1 MDKIDIDF
9 TGIKEKI
16 SELRKMI
23 NEYNYQYYSLNQP
36 IVSDFEYD
44 KLLKELEG
52 LEEQYPQFKDNSSPS
67 TKVGSSLKDT
77 KFQKVLHQKPMLS
90 LNNSYNMGDI
100 TSFIDRIGKNL
111 STRSEN
117 LDFAL
122 ELKLDGASIS
132 IQYVDGVLVRGV
144 TRGDGIEG
152 EDVTENILAIKSI
165 PQYLNEKISLE
176 VRGEIVLPK
185 SKFIEL
191 NLKRLENGEEIFAN
205 PRNAASGTLRQL
217 DPNIVAQRNLDAYF
231 YFLVDAENY
240 NVKTHYESLKLI
252 ERLGIKTTGICE
264 VISSIEKIEERI
276 NYWENQRESLD
287 YETDGM
293 VIKLNEI
300 DVWDEVGYT
309 TKSPR
314 WAIAYKFAA
323 KQVSTRLNGI
333 TWQVGRTGKLTPVA
347 ELEEVELSGSKVK
360 RASLH
365 NIDEIERKD
374 IRIGDMVFIEKA
386 AEIIPQVVSS
396 IKEVRTGEEKII
408 EKPEKCPSCGHSLIK
423 EEGLVDLKCINPL
436 CPAIIQGTFEYF
448 VSRDGMNISGLGT
461 KIVEKLLEL
470 GYIKDIT
477 DIYTLRDH
485 KSKLIELDKMG
496 EKSVDNLLEAI
507 EASKIR
513 GYSKTL
519 YALGIPYVGK
529 FLANLLSKTSKNI
542 DVLAKMTIDELLSI
556 DGVGEKVATSVH
568 DFFRNDKNIEIIN
581 KLKNY
586 GINFSVEE
594 NKNRSSELN
603 ISDEILDKFRN
614 KTFLFTGKL
623 EKFKRED
630 IKDIVEVLGGTN
642 LSGVSKKLDYLIVG
656 ADAGS
661 KLEKAKEIGT
671 VAILTEDE
679 FINLCGDK
687 IKKQP

>member
-1 MDKIDIDF
+1 MNKIDVNF
-9 TGIKEKI
+9 VEIKNKI
-16 SELRKMI
+16 TELRKEI
-23 NEYNYQYYSLNQP
+23 DEYNDQYYSLNRS

-44 KLLKELEG
+44 LLLKELEN
-52 LEEQYPQFKDNSSPS
+52 LETAYPQFKNTSSPS
-67 TKVGSSLKDT
+67 VKVGSSLKDT
-77 KFQKVLHQKPMLS
+77 KFSKVLHNKPMLS
-90 LNNSYNMGDI
+90 LGNSYNIGDI
-100 TSFIDRIGKNL
+100 TNFISKIVKNL
-111 STRSEN
+111 TVRAEK

-132 IQYVDGVLVRGV
+132 IQYVDGELVRGI

-165 PQYLNEKISLE
+165 PKYLNEKISLE

-185 SKFIEL
+185 SKFIKL
-191 NLKRLENGEEIFAN
+191 NQKRMDNGEEIFAN

-217 DPNIVAQRNLDAYF
+217 DPNIVAERNLDAYF
-231 YFLVDAENY
+231 YFLVDAEKY
-240 NVKTHYESLKLI
+240 NIKTHYESLKYI

-264 VISSIEKIEERI
+264 VISSVEKIEERL
-276 NYWENQRESLD
+276 NYWEIHRETLD

-300 DVWDEVGYT
+300 NMWEEIGYT

-314 WAIAYKFAA
+314 WAIAYKFMA

-347 ELEEVELSGSKVK
+347 ELVEVELSGSKVK

-365 NIDEIERKD
+365 NIDEIKRKD
-374 IRIGDMVFIEKA
+374 IRVGDMVFIEKA

-396 IKEVRTGEEKII
+396 IKDVRTGEEKII
-408 EKPEKCPSCGHSLIK
+408 DEPQECPSCGHKLIK
-423 EEGLVDLKCINPL
+423 EEGLVDLKCINPV
-436 CPAIIQGTFEYF
+436 CPAIIQGVFEYF

-461 KIVEKLLEL
+461 KIVEKFLEL

-477 DIYTLRDH
+477 DIYTLKNY
-485 KSKLIELDKMG
+485 KSKLIELEKMG

-507 EASKIR
+507 EASKAR
-513 GYSKTL
+513 AYSKTL

-529 FLANLLSKTSKNI
+529 FLANLLSKQSKNI
-542 DVLAKMTIDELLSI
+542 DVLARMTIDELLSI
-556 DGVGEKVATSVH
+556 DGVGEKVGTSVYE
-568 DFFRNDKNIEIIN
+568 FFRNEKNIEIIN

-586 GINFSVEE
+586 GVNFSIEE
-594 NKNRSSELN
+594 NKDKSSELN
-603 ISDEILDKFRN
+603 VSSEVLDKFRN

-630 IKDIVEVLGGTN
+630 IKDIVEALGGTN

-656 ADAGS
+656 TDAGS
-661 KLEKAKEIGT
+661 KLEKAREIGT
-671 VAILTEDE
+671 VNILTEAE
-679 FINLCGDK
+679 FINLCGNK
-687 IKKQP
+687 IK

>member
-1 MDKIDIDF
+1 MDRIDIDF
-9 TGIKEKI
+9 INVKDKI
-16 SELRKMI
+16 SELRKKI
-23 NEYNYQYYSLNQP
+23 DKYNYQYYSLNQP
-36 IVSDFEYD
+36 TVADFEYD
-44 KLLKELEG
+44 KLLEELIELEK
-52 LEEQYPQFKDNSSPS
+52 QYPQFKDNYSPS
-67 TKVGSSLKDT
+67 VKVGSSLKDT

-90 LNNSYNMGDI
+90 LNNSYSMGDI
-100 TSFIDRIGKNL
+100 ISFIDRIKKNL
-111 STRSEN
+111 SVGSEN

-132 IQYVDGVLVRGV
+132 IQYIDGVLVRGV

-152 EDVTENILAIKSI
+152 EDVTENILSIKSI
-165 PQYLNEKISLE
+165 PKYLNEKISLE

-191 NLKRLENGEEIFAN
+191 NQKRLDDGEEIFAN

-217 DPNIVAQRNLDAYF
+217 DPTIVAQRNLDAYF

-240 NVKTHYESLKLI
+240 DVKTHYESLQLI
-252 ERLGIKTTGICE
+252 EKLGIKTTGICE
-264 VISSIEKIEERI
+264 VIPSIEKIEERI
-276 NYWENQRESLD
+276 NYWENQREILD

-300 DVWDEVGYT
+300 DMWDEIGYT

-323 KQVSTRLNGI
+323 KQVSTRLNDI

-396 IKEVRTGEEKII
+396 IKEVRTGKERVI
-408 EKPEKCPSCGHSLIK
+408 EKPKECPSCGHNLIK
-423 EEGLVDLKCINPL
+423 EEGLVDLKCINPF

-470 GYIKDIT
+470 GYIKDVT
-477 DIYTLRDH
+477 DIYTLKIH
-485 KSKLIELDKMG
+485 KSELMELDKMG
-496 EKSVDNLLEAI
+496 EKSVDNLLDAI
-507 EASKIR
+507 EASKSR

-529 FLANLLSKTSKNI
+529 FLANLLSKVSKNI
-542 DVLAKMTIDELLSI
+542 DALAKMTIDELLSI
-556 DGVGEKVATSVH
+556 DGVGEKVAASVY
-568 DFFRNDKNIEIIN
+568 DFFRDEKNIEIVN

-586 GINFSVEE
+586 GVNFSIEE
-594 NKNRSSELN
+594 NKDKSSESD
-603 ISDEILDKFRN
+603 ISSEILNRFKN

-630 IKDIVEVLGGTN
+630 IKDIVEALGGTN
-642 LSGVSKKLDYLIVG
+642 LSGVSKKLNYLIVG
-656 ADAGS
+656 TDAGS

-671 VAILTEDE
+671 VTILTEDE